1 MPIGNTLN
9 TQQKLSMQHTI
20 TVLVENKPGVLARVA
35 GLFAR
40 RGYNIES
47 LAVSITDDP
56 TMSRMT
62 IVATGDNQILDQI
75 TKQLNKLIDV
85 IRVADYTDS
94 PMLER
99 ELALIKVNTDV
110 TNRSEVKEL
119 VEIFR
124 AKIIDISDKTAT
136 IEVTGDVEKINA
148 FEKMLADYG
157 IREMV
162 RTGRIA
168 LVRGART
175 ATQS

>member
-1 MPIGNTLN
+1 MPTVASKPGQQIG
-9 TQQKLSMQHTI
+9 QQHTI
-20 TVLVENKPGVLARVA
+20 TILVENRPGVLARVA

-40 RGYNIES
+40 RGYNVDS
-47 LAVSITDDP
+47 LAVSITEDP

-62 IVATGDNQILDQI
+62 VVCTGDGYILDQI
-75 TKQLNKLIDV
+75 TKQLGKLIDI
-85 IRVADYTDS
+85 IRVADYTDM

-99 ELALIKVNTDV
+99 ELALIKVNADV
-110 TNRSEVKEL
+110 TKRGEIKEL

-124 AKIIDISDKTAT
+124 AKIIDIGETTFT
-136 IEVTGDVEKINA
+136 IEVTGNVEKITA
-148 FEKMLADYG
+148 FESLLEPYG

-175 ATQS
+175 AAQS